1 RSSTF
6 YSPLLCFTRRA
17 TPDTSALSLHD
28 ALPISAVAGPELLGL
43 GRVRLVQDD
52 AVVVGQ
58 LLARGD
64 VADGLDEDA
73 VLARVAAVGFL
84 VDRLAVR
91 VAAVVDPAGD
101 VAVDIGVDDV
111 LVVER
116 EQEGMA
122 GLRLVAVDA
131 VGLGMGAQLALVLHQ
146 ALALGEGCGGE
157 VAVSMDG

>member
-84 VDRLAVR
+84 RSEEHTSELQSRENLVCRLLLDKKKNVI
-91 VAAVVDPAGD
+91 DTS
-101 VAVDIGVDDV
+101 
-111 LVVER
+111 E
-116 EQEGMA
+116 
-122 GLRLVAVDA
+122 
-131 VGLGMGAQLALVLHQ
+131 
-146 ALALGEGCGGE
+146 
-157 VAVSMDG
+157 